1 MEDGDG
7 SCVSGELCCCCC
19 CCELAAMDSEASL
32 CCRSIEYVSIAGQV
46 CGVGGCDVGKLEPP
60 ALRVPASPRGKF
72 QWNASRSNRKSG
84 WIVCVVASGW
94 ATGRTAAAARS
105 VNSVGSDVDVEGD
118 RHESHVVS
126 SCAGGRRNLN
136 TTAGR
141 DTGLLYSRRFL
152 SGGGGWI

>member
-1 MEDGDG
+1 M
-7 SCVSGELCCCCC
+7 
-19 CCELAAMDSEASL
+19 
-32 CCRSIEYVSIAGQV
+32 
-46 CGVGGCDVGKLEPP
+46 
-60 ALRVPASPRGKF
+60 
-72 QWNASRSNRKSG
+72 
-84 WIVCVVASGW
+84 ASGW

-105 VNSVGSDVDVEGD
+105 VNSVGSDFDVEGD